1 MNLNSIDSKFIAG
14 LMPLLLGLVLL
25 SFIAWLT
32 GLQIPVGFT
41 ADDGVHIRFSS
52 VYAISQYLF
61 NSELLW
67 IASYANLTP
76 LLNIYYSL
84 NLAAFGL
91 DGVAWRIILSM
102 LAMVSVVAFYFSIK
116 SFVHPWVAL
125 FAAAL
130 WSSGVPFFYTA
141 STHMTSHY
149 LVGMIGVGFSIW
161 FFARWTRQ
169 GQLLDLFLSLAF
181 YLLAI
186 FSKEVYA
193 PIPVLF
199 LLMRPWGRVIK
210 GLIAM
215 SAIAII
221 YLAIRKWVLGTFIG
235 GYRAGR
241 YVADAEL
248 SSIVAA
254 LPDVAALMV
263 GGKLQA
269 AVWGGTLLGLIL
281 WSSGKRGFLIV
292 ASFLFSVVALIPL
305 LPLLAA
311 TPMTQPDRYL
321 FLASALLC
329 ALIGLAIEQV
339 RRAQTMPYWFL
350 FLILGT
356 LLLLQI
362 RALIAVVPNL
372 TREFNSQI
380 QVYRLV
386 LEKSGPMLIINSNF
400 PADVGYW
407 SQVLNAIREAQ
418 ARLAGRENY
427 DRVMFASD
435 PKTPVQYGLHK
446 LGVSVYRH
454 DTVCNCLV
462 NYQPTGEPIRNSVDI
477 ARERAVLLFLE
488 DPKRRPENN
497 QFTYGDSIQISRQI
511 PSDDPKAL
519 EIKGR
524 LNLSTE
530 LDWLYIVLPNRK
542 LPKLTGSGP
551 SLTTGSATD
560 LNRNFHLRLNFDSES
575 LAVEAL
581 EKMCISVPAVR
592 KTHYALLQQQPAYC
606 SAFVNDKLLQ
616 SQ

>member
-32 GLQIPVGFT
+32 GFQIPVGFT

-199 LLMRPWGRVIK
+199 LLMRPLGRVIK
-210 GLIAM
+210 GLMAM

-263 GGKLQA
+263 GGKFQVA
-269 AVWGGTLLGLIL
+269 FWGGTLIGLIL
-281 WSSGKRGFLIV
+281 WSSGKRVFLIV

-329 ALIGLAIEQV
+329 AMLGLAIEQV

-362 RALIAVVPNL
+362 RALLVVVPNL

-418 ARLAGRENY
+418 ARLAGRETY
-427 DRVMFASD
+427 DRVMLASD

-446 LGVSVYRH
+446 LGVNMYRH

-462 NYQPTGEPIRNSVDI
+462 NYQPTGEPIRNSLDV
-477 ARERAVLLFLE
+477 ARERTVLLFLE

-497 QFTYGDSIQISRQI
+497 QTSYGDSIQLSRQI
-511 PSDDPKAL
+511 PADDPKSL

-530 LDWLYIVLPNRK
+530 LDWLYVVLPNRT
-542 LPKLTGSGP
+542 LPRLTGSGP

-560 LNRNFHLRLNFDSES
+560 LQRTFHLRLNFESES
-575 LAVEAL
+575 LAAEAL

-592 KTHYALLQQQPAYC
+592 KTHYALLQEQPAYC
-606 SAFVNDKLLQ
+606 SVFINDKLLQ
-616 SQ
+616 PQ

>member
-1 MNLNSIDSKFIAG
+1 MNLNSIDSKFISG
-14 LMPLLLGLVLL
+14 LMPLLFGLVLL

-32 GLQIPVGFT
+32 GFQIPVGWT

-102 LAMVSVVAFYFSIK
+102 LAMVSVIAFYFSIK
-116 SFVHPWVAL
+116 SFVHPWIAL

-149 LVGMIGVGFSIW
+149 LVGMIGAGFSIW

-169 GQLLDLFLSLAF
+169 RQLLDLLMSLAF

-210 GLIAM
+210 GLMAL

-248 SSIVAA
+248 SSIAAA

-263 GGKLQA
+263 GGKFQV

-292 ASFLFSVVALIPL
+292 ASFLFSVVALVPL

-329 ALIGLAIEQV
+329 ALLGLAVEQV
-339 RRAQTMPYWFL
+339 RRAQTMPSWFL

-372 TREFNSQI
+372 AREFNSQI

-386 LEKSGPMLIINSNF
+386 LEKPGPMLIINSNF

-418 ARLAGRENY
+418 ARLAGRATY
-427 DRVMFASD
+427 DRVLFG
-435 PKTPVQYGLHK
+435 KT
-446 LGVSVYRH
+446 
-454 DTVCNCLV
+454 T
-462 NYQPTGEPIRNSVDI
+462 
-477 ARERAVLLFLE
+477 
-488 DPKRRPENN
+488 
-497 QFTYGDSIQISRQI
+497 
-511 PSDDPKAL
+511 
-519 EIKGR
+519 
-524 LNLSTE
+524 
-530 LDWLYIVLPNRK
+530 
-542 LPKLTGSGP
+542 
-551 SLTTGSATD
+551 
-560 LNRNFHLRLNFDSES
+560 
-575 LAVEAL
+575 
-581 EKMCISVPAVR
+581 
-592 KTHYALLQQQPAYC
+592 
-606 SAFVNDKLLQ
+606 
-616 SQ
+616 

>member
-1 MNLNSIDSKFIAG
+1 MNLNSIDSKFISG
-14 LMPLLLGLVLL
+14 LMPLLFGLVLL

-32 GLQIPVGFT
+32 GFQIPVGWT

-102 LAMVSVVAFYFSIK
+102 LAMVSVIAFYFSIK
-116 SFVHPWVAL
+116 SFVHPWIAL

-149 LVGMIGVGFSIW
+149 LVGMIGAGFSIW

-210 GLIAM
+210 GLMAL

-248 SSIVAA
+248 SSIAAA

-263 GGKLQA
+263 GGKFQV

-292 ASFLFSVVALIPL
+292 ASFLFSVVALVPL
-305 LPLLAA
+305 FPLLAA

-329 ALIGLAIEQV
+329 ALLGLAVEQV
-339 RRAQTMPYWFL
+339 RRAQTMPSWFL

-372 TREFNSQI
+372 AREFNSQI

-386 LEKSGPMLIINSNF
+386 LEKPGPMLIINSNF

-418 ARLAGRENY
+418 ARLAGRETY
-427 DRVMFASD
+427 DRVMLASD

-446 LGVSVYRH
+446 LGVNMYRH
-454 DTVCNCLV
+454 DTVCNCMV
-462 NYQPTGEPIRNSVDI
+462 NYKPTGEPIRNSIDV
-477 ARERAVLLFLE
+477 ARERTVLLFLE

-497 QFTYGDSIQISRQI
+497 QSSYGDSIQLSRQI
-511 PSDDPKAL
+511 PADDPKSL
-519 EIKGR
+519 EIKV
-524 LNLSTE
+524 SVFKWFE
-530 LDWLYIVLPNRK
+530 
-542 LPKLTGSGP
+542 
-551 SLTTGSATD
+551 TD
-560 LNRNFHLRLNFDSES
+560 GL
-575 LAVEAL
+575 
-581 EKMCISVPAVR
+581 IS
-592 KTHYALLQQQPAYC
+592 
-606 SAFVNDKLLQ
+606 
-616 SQ
+616 